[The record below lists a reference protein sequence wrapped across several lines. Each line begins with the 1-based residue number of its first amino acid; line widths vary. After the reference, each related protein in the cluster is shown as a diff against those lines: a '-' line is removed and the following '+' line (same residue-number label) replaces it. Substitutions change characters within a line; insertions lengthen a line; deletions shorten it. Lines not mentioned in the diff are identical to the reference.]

1 MAEKLLLFGIG
12 YILGTRAGRER
23 YEELVEQAK
32 AFAKRDDVQTVV
44 ALAFSFL
51 EERASVLGGSDLRRA
66 A

>member
-12 YILGTRAGRER
+12 YVLGTRAGRER
-23 YEELVEQAK
+23 FDELVEQAK

-44 ALAFSFL
+44 ALAVGFL
-51 EERASVLGGSDLRRA
+51 EERTSMLGGVDLRRA